1 MEFEQ
6 QCAMLPKLVSI
17 SKLLESVEDACG
29 LLKSVKA
36 CISCGEVCLFF
47 SCHFF
52 DGHCIIHYIVGHL

>member
-6 QCAMLPKLVSI
+6 QCAMLPKLVSD
-17 SKLLESVEDACG
+17 SKLSESVEDACG

-47 SCHFF
+47 SC
-52 DGHCIIHYIVGHL
+52 VSKEV